1 MSHLVRDFFVD
12 AQKNKTIL
20 FNENK
25 RKKSNKNTNAYKL
38 KLKMKQKN
46 TLSNK
51 NTLKKRVEHKTL
63 TIMSHLGRNFP

>member
-1 MSHLVRDFFVD
+1 MSHLWMPKKIKQFYSM
-12 AQKNKTIL
+12 KTK
-20 FNENK
+20 E
-25 RKKSNKNTNAYKL
+25 KKSNKNTNTYKL